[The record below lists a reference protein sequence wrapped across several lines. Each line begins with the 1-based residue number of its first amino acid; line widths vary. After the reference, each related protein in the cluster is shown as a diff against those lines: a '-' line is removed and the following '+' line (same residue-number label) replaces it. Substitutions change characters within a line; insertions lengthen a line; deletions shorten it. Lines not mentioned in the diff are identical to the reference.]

1 MFLELLR
8 IWNSACSFSP
18 DVSPEEKSA
27 QQYWNESLDLTS
39 LCDELGYTHVR
50 TVEHYF
56 EPYGGYSPAPQV
68 LRVPKTWW
76 ARSCFCAL
84 PTATL

>member
-1 MFLELLR
+1 MEFGLQ
-8 IWNSACSFSP
+8 FFP

-39 LCDELGYTHVR
+39 LCDDLGYTHVR

-56 EPYGGYSPAPQV
+56 EPYGGYKIGRA
-68 LRVPKTWW
+68 
-76 ARSCFCAL
+76 SCRERG
-84 PTATL
+84 